1 MHTVFGW
8 ISQYGY
14 PALFGLLVLGIVGL
28 PVPDETLLTF
38 CGYLIYTHRL
48 NFGLA
53 YLAGF
58 LGSLCGIS
66 ISYYLG
72 RRFGR
77 LALTR
82 FGKYVH
88 LTPERVTK
96 VEQQFDRFGA
106 GLLTAGYFVPGVRHF
121 TAVVAGMSGLPL
133 RRFALFAY
141 FGAALWIGAF
151 LTLGYVVGE
160 RWEHTT
166 EVLHRYLL
174 IATGVIAVILLLV
187 WLLRYNK
194 KVSPARE

>member
-1 MHTVFGW
+1 MQTIFTW
-8 ISQYGY
+8 ITQYGY

-38 CGYLIYTHRL
+38 CGYLIYTHRM
-48 NFGLA
+48 NFGLTF
-53 YLAGF
+53 LAGF
-58 LGSLCGIS
+58 LGSLGGITL
-66 ISYYLG
+66 SYYLG

-77 LALTR
+77 LVLTR

-96 VEQQFDRFGA
+96 VEQQFERFGP
-106 GLLTAGYFVPGVRHF
+106 GILTAGYFIPGVRHF
-121 TAVVAGMSGLPL
+121 SAIVAGMSGLPWS
-133 RRFALFAY
+133 RFAVFAY
-141 FGAALWIGAF
+141 MGAALWVASF
-151 LTLGYVVGE
+151 LTLGYIVGE

-174 IATGVIAVILLLV
+174 IATGVIAAILLV
-187 WLLRYNK
+187 FWLLRYNK